1 MKSTQFINTFY
12 KESGQELTA
21 NWDKNKNFTISQES
35 IFKLSKDLLKP
46 FRSFVE
52 PSGSIFYEKHP
63 LLKAIYFQIKYEE
76 KQIKNLLNFL
86 LNSDKLAQALQYQG
100 FDSINDRY
108 IIPISSDSYSHS
120 LGKIISRS
128 ASGKTLLVE
137 PIEICQMNDK
147 RIELLHLLEKKI
159 IQISKSFCE
168 TVQKNTYFYVMLI
181 ITLRL
186 ISPFKKFV
194 LL

>member
-1 MKSTQFINTFY
+1 MKT
-12 KESGQELTA
+12 
-21 NWDKNKNFTISQES
+21 
-35 IFKLSKDLLKP
+35 P
-46 FRSFVE
+46 F
-52 PSGSIFYEKHP
+52 
-63 LLKAIYFQIKYEE
+63 LKAIYFQIKYEE

-147 RIELLHLLEKKI
+147 RIELLNLLEKKI

-168 TVQKNTYFYVMLI
+168 TFKKILLFLRLWLI
-181 ITLRL
+181 ISLRL
-186 ISPFKKFV
+186 ISPFQKVCF